1 MANKKANVPLT
12 PAVLHILLALSTKE
26 RHGYGIMKEVEADSE
41 GKVKMGPGTLYGS
54 LGRMLEAG
62 LICESDKKR
71 DPDMDDERRIYYKIT
86 GLGGLAA
93 ELEPRDMIAE
103 QKPCTQQLRIPH
115 IPLTH
120 VQNLCA
126 KLLRLPKPCDNW
138 RRNGQ
143 TFNDICASGEKRE
156 ADCSVS
162 PFGFA
167 ETSAGII
174 RENIT
179 VALMQNITRRLM
191 VWAVVVAL
199 VLFIPLVAMQFTSE
213 VNWTLSDFVFAGVLL
228 FGTGLTYELVARKAG
243 GIAYRAA
250 VGVALGAAFLLVWIN
265 AAVGIIGNED
275 NPANLMYLGVL
286 AVLTIG
292 IAMARLRPRGMVR
305 VLFATA
311 LAQMLVPVI
320 ALIAW
325 RPSLDDAPG
334 ILGVFVLNAF
344 FVMLFVVSA
353 FLFRRAAQ
361 EDNRCLIAS

>member
-1 MANKKANVPLT
+1 MTTTARYRN
-12 PAVLHILLALSTKE
+12 
-26 RHGYGIMKEVEADSE
+26 
-41 GKVKMGPGTLYGS
+41 LY
-54 LGRMLEAG
+54 
-62 LICESDKKR
+62 
-71 DPDMDDERRIYYKIT
+71 
-86 GLGGLAA
+86 
-93 ELEPRDMIAE
+93 
-103 QKPCTQQLRIPH
+103 
-115 IPLTH
+115 
-120 VQNLCA
+120 A
-126 KLLRLPKPCDNW
+126 KLLRLYPKPY
-138 RRNGQ
+138 RERFGEEMEQ
-143 TFNDICASGEKRE
+143 TFNDLCRE
-156 ADCSVS
+156 RGKAGKGL
-162 PFGFA
+162 FGLVLWVFA

-275 NPANLMYLGVL
+275 NPANLMYFGVL
-286 AVLTIG
+286 AVLSIG

-305 VLFATA
+305 ALFATA

-334 ILGVFVLNAF
+334 ILGVFMLNAF